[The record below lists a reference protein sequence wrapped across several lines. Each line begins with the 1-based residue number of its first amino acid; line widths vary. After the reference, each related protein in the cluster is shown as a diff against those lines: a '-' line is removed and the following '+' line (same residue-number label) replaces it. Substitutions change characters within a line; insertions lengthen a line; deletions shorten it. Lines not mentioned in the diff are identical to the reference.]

1 MTHDLAASQSD
12 MRHAYCS
19 GGAGV
24 LASALAWGVAAATA
38 WLASPQQAV
47 WALFVGG
54 MLIHPVGVLLCKL
67 LGARGAHAK
76 GNPLGSLAW
85 ASTLWLIFS
94 LPLAYV
100 AALQRIE
107 WFFPAMLLVIG
118 GRYLVFATV
127 FGMRL
132 YWVLGLALA
141 GAGFALGRV
150 AAPPVVS
157 AVAGAAIEAAFAAAA
172 LLAHRRWL
180 RSAPATA
187 TAPLAHSA

>member
-12 MRHAYCS
+12 MRNAYCS

-24 LASALAWGVAAATA
+24 LASALAWGAAAATA

-67 LGARGAHAK
+67 LGSRGHHAK

-94 LPLAYV
+94 LPLAY
-100 AALQRIE
+100 AASLQRIE

-132 YWVLGLALA
+132 YWVLGLVLA
-141 GAGFALGRV
+141 GAGFALARA

-157 AVAGAAIEAAFAAAA
+157 VLAGAAIEAAFAAVA
-172 LLAHRRWL
+172 LIGHRRWL
-180 RSAPATA
+180 RSAPSTA
-187 TAPLAHSA
+187 RAPLGDSA